1 MGCAS
6 HMAEKKNCLKIQKM
20 DHHHATT
27 SVLTSAG
34 HLKSNECTE
43 FSSAVTRFL
52 VRPAHSKE
60 VISEHSWGLWYGG
73 TLIKQSLLPCS
84 FAIPGPLLWAPCP

>member
-6 HMAEKKNCLKIQKM
+6 YVAEKKNCLKIQKI

-27 SVLTSAG
+27 SVVTSAG

-43 FSSAVTRFL
+43 FSSAVNRFL
-52 VRPAHSKE
+52 VRPAQCTLK
-60 VISEHSWGLWYGG
+60 GG
-73 TLIKQSLLPCS
+73 HQ
-84 FAIPGPLLWAPCP
+84 